1 VVDDHEMKLS
11 HVIRGDEHLSNT
23 PSQIQLYEALGWEA
37 PKFAHL
43 SMILGPDG
51 TKLSKRH
58 GATSVMEFDAQ
69 GFLPATMR
77 NYLALLGWS
86 TPESQQL
93 FDYEDLIAK
102 FDIPGCQKNP
112 ATFDCAKLQ
121 WMNGDYIR
129 KLSKEELLSA
139 SLPAVAIEQEKYKL
153 LTDIPGLIDI
163 FFKEVSFDEKAVNK
177 VLKKEGVDS
186 ILEGLEKLLS
196 AAEPFSEA
204 VLEEKIRGF
213 CEERDLKTGKVFHPI
228 RVAVSGRTQGP
239 TLFGMLELL
248 GREEVLRRFAA
259 ARRLAAPV

>member
-1 VVDDHEMKLS
+1 
-11 HVIRGDEHLSNT
+11 
-23 PSQIQLYEALGWEA
+23 
-37 PKFAHL
+37 
-43 SMILGPDG
+43 
-51 TKLSKRH
+51 
-58 GATSVMEFDAQ
+58 MEFDAQ

-112 ATFDCAKLQ
+112 ATIDCAKLQ

-139 SLPAVAIEQEKYKL
+139 SMPFIDKAGMGGTPVEKLLPAVAIEQEKYKL